1 MIKVNCFKIHH
12 RNLQKLAVEI
22 LKVKINIA
30 PEVEAVKNPSSLRNQ
45 SKFKSCKVGT
55 VRYGIG
61 TVSFVRMW
69 NSIPFEVKKSSRLDK
84 FKDKIR
90 YWIPENCPANSVK
103 LKFRIGYGV

>member
-1 MIKVNCFKIHH
+1 MIKVTCFKIHH

-22 LKVKINIA
+22 LKVKINIVL
-30 PEVEAVKNPSSLRNQ
+30 EVEAVKNPSSLRNQ

-90 YWIPENCPANSVK
+90 YWIPENCPANSAK